1 MRVAFIHPFL
11 FRYPRGIE
19 RFLINLANALVRR
32 GIDVHIIT
40 WRWPNPVQIGTLDP
54 KVKVHMMPTSRYYAA
69 TLMVPLYIWHAINHD
84 YDFIWVFFAGYGES
98 DAITLVS
105 KFRHLRY
112 GVILHY
118 PFAEV
123 PHRYK
128 ELKRSR
134 FAEKAHIIV
143 SVSDF
148 VAEGVRQVFG
158 YETVII
164 PSAVDANH
172 FKPDDAMRRYHRA
185 NLGVEDGEPVLLSV
199 AALEERKGVQHVI
212 DALPALLQSHPRA
225 KYFVVGDGPYR
236 AVLEQQILSLGL
248 SENVMLLGVTNDVM
262 PYYNSAD
269 LFLLLSH
276 GEASPIAPLEAMAS
290 ELPVIVANQQPFDE
304 MVGREEGVLVDE
316 RDATQ
321 VADAINVLL
330 LNSELRR
337 SMGEA
342 GRRHVLANY
351 TWERISDC
359 YLLAMK

>member
-11 FRYPRGIE
+11 FRYLRGIE
-19 RFLINLANALVRR
+19 RFLIDLANTLVSR
-32 GIDVHIIT
+32 GTDVHIIT
-40 WRWPNPVQIGTLDP
+40 WRWPTPVQIGTLDP
-54 KVKVHMMPTSRYYAA
+54 RVNVHMMPTSRYYAA
-69 TLMVPLYIWHAINHD
+69 TLMVPLYIWHLINHS

-105 KFRHLRY
+105 KFHPLRY
-112 GVILHY
+112 GIVLHY

-123 PHRYK
+123 PYRYK

-134 FAEKAHIIV
+134 FAEKANIIV
-143 SVSDF
+143 SSSDF

-158 YETVII
+158 YETAII

-172 FKPDDAMRRYHRA
+172 FKPDDAMRKRHRA
-185 NLGVEDGEPVLLSV
+185 SLGVEDGEPVLLTV

-212 DALPALLQSHPRA
+212 NALPALLLSHPRA

-236 AVLEQQILSLGL
+236 AVLEQQILRLGL
-248 SENVMLLGVTNDVM
+248 GGKVVLLGMRNDVV

-269 LFLLLSH
+269 LFLLLSR

-290 ELPVIVANQQPFDE
+290 ELPVIVANQQPFNE
-304 MVGREEGVLVDE
+304 IVGREEGVLVNE
-316 RDATQ
+316 GDATQ
-321 VADAINVLL
+321 VADATNVLL

-337 SMGEA
+337 AMGEA
-342 GRRHVLANY
+342 GRRRVLANY

-359 YLLAMK
+359 YLRAMK